1 MRRATMV
8 VALGVL
14 VTSAPARGDVVAAK
28 AVHDF
33 GMVEQG
39 NPVTHAFALKN
50 TGRAMVRIEGTRPSC
65 GCTVAA
71 ADGQLVA
78 PGAITWVRVR
88 LDTAALAGRTTKSI
102 VVRTSDARTPAV
114 QLALAGV
121 VLTDLLVT
129 PTPLYFGRVFR
140 GEPAA
145 RRELVVSPGRPA
157 VPGKPAGQTSYTVTS
172 VETDSPV
179 LRTYVVAGDKPDQQK
194 VVIEVDG
201 EAPLGRFTDQI
212 VIRTT
217 SPRQPAITVPVFGSV
232 LG

>member
-1 MRRATMV
+1 MRRAMML

-14 VTSAPARGDVVAAK
+14 VASAPARGDVVAAK
-28 AVHDF
+28 TVHDF
-33 GMVEQG
+33 GTVEQG
-39 NPVTHAFALKN
+39 SPVEHAFALKN
-50 TGRAMVRIEGTRPSC
+50 IGRSMVRIEGTKSSC

-71 ADGQLVA
+71 DDGQLVR

-88 LDTAALAGRTTKSI
+88 LDTAALAGRTTKTI
-102 VVRTSDARTPAV
+102 ILRTSDARTPAV

-121 VLTDLLVT
+121 VLTDLTVT
-129 PTPLYFGRVFR
+129 PTPVYFGRVYR
-140 GEPAA
+140 DEAA
-145 RRELVVSPGRPA
+145 RRELVVAPGRPA
-157 VPGKPAGQTSYTVTS
+157 IPGVQTTPYTVSS

-201 EAPLGRFTDQI
+201 EAPLGRFTDHI
-212 VIRTT
+212 IIRTT

>member
-1 MRRATMV
+1 MRRAMMV

-14 VTSAPARGDVVAAK
+14 VASAPARGEVVAANT
-28 AVHDF
+28 VHDF

-39 NPVTHAFALKN
+39 TPVDHAFAVKN
-50 TGRAMVRIEGTRPSC
+50 VGRSMVRIEGTQPSC

-71 ADGQLVA
+71 VDGQLVG

-88 LDTAALAGRTTKSI
+88 LDTAALAGRTTKTI
-102 VVRTSDARTPAV
+102 ILRTSDARTPAI
-114 QLALAGV
+114 QRTLAGV
-121 VLTDLLVT
+121 VLTDLMVT
-129 PTPLYFGRVFR
+129 PTPVYFGRVFR
-140 GEPAA
+140 GEAAA
-145 RRELVVSPGRPA
+145 RREVVVTPGRPG
-157 VPGKPAGQTSYTVTS
+157 PQQTPYTISS
-172 VETDSPV
+172 VESDSPV

-201 EAPLGRFTDQI
+201 EAPLGRFTDHI

>member
-1 MRRATMV
+1 MRRAMMV

-14 VTSAPARGDVVAAK
+14 VASAPARGEVVAAM
-28 AVHDF
+28 AVHEF

-39 NPVTHAFALKN
+39 TPVEHAFALKN
-50 TGRAMVRIEGTRPSC
+50 IGRSIVRIEGTQSSC

-71 ADGQLVA
+71 SDGQLVG
-78 PGAITWVRVR
+78 PGQITWVRVR
-88 LDTAALAGRTTKSI
+88 LDTAALAGRTTKTVI
-102 VVRTSDARTPAV
+102 LRTSDARTPAV

-121 VLTDLLVT
+121 VLTDLMVT
-129 PTPLYFGRVFR
+129 PTPPVYFGGVFR
-140 GEPAA
+140 GEAAA
-145 RRELVVSPGRPA
+145 RREVVVTPGRPG
-157 VPGKPAGQTSYTVTS
+157 PQQTPYTVSS

-201 EAPLGRFTDQI
+201 EAPLGRFTDHVI
-212 VIRTT
+212 IRTT
-217 SPRQPAITVPVFGSV
+217 SPRQPAITVPVFGAV